1 MRATIADIARAA
13 QVSTATVDR
22 VLNARGG
29 VREKTRQTVMT
40 VAAQLGYLDD
50 GGAIVPVGRP
60 VTLHVLLPEG
70 TNAYIDEL
78 EAQFQRQSETLGHVS
93 VNVERLPKLAPLSLA
108 DRIAALRGASDGIAL
123 VGLDHPAVRE
133 ALCGISARGVPVLTI
148 ASDVQHVP
156 GRQYVGIDNSH
167 AGRLAGLLAGR
178 FLGAA
183 ASSKVALL
191 SGSLAYRGH
200 QEREM
205 GFRQILNEEFPN
217 LQLVEVREINEDRA
231 LARSA
236 VGTLLARHP
245 DLAAIYNI
253 GGGTIGVCEAL
264 EETGRSKNVFLF
276 AHDLSE
282 AKRAYLLNG
291 TVDAI
296 FDQDP
301 TQQVREALASLVS
314 RVRRFRYTFIQPS
327 LRVIFRENLPAA

>member
-1 MRATIADIARAA
+1 M
-13 QVSTATVDR
+13 SSCP
-22 VLNARGG
+22 
-29 VREKTRQTVMT
+29 K
-40 VAAQLGYLDD
+40 
-50 GGAIVPVGRP
+50 GA
-60 VTLHVLLPEG
+60 
-70 TNAYIDEL
+70 NAYIDEL

-93 VNVERLPKLAPLSLA
+93 VNVERLPKLAPLALA

-236 VGTLLARHP
+236 VGTLLARP
-245 DLAAIYNI
+245 PRPCRDLQHRVAARSAYARLSKKP
-253 GGGTIGVCEAL
+253 GGRKTSFFSPTIC
-264 EETGRSKNVFLF
+264 RRP
-276 AHDLSE
+276 
-282 AKRAYLLNG
+282 KRAYLLNG